1 MGVIGKLF
9 KKSSELSYKRNYR
22 KGIKSNFQKK
32 TLLKLIGKAKD
43 TRFGILHQYD
53 FILSSD
59 ELVEEYQKNV
69 PITNYDEFH
78 QKWLSK
84 TIDGEK
90 NHTWPG
96 KVNYFALTSGTTGS
110 PSKRIPV
117 TKHMIRSFQKT
128 SVSQSSSFHKLNVSK
143 EFFDAKFL
151 VIGGSSKLKKVG
163 DHYEGDLSGI
173 LKKNTAFIFKPL
185 AKPNS
190 AITKISDWNIK
201 LEKMIEQAPSWNIGT
216 IAGVPSWC
224 LMLMEK
230 IIERYQLKTIHDI
243 WPNFEVY
250 MHGGVFMQP
259 YKARLDKIIGKKVF
273 LLDTYLA
280 SEGYFAYQTSPEKEG
295 MDLILDK
302 GVFYEFIPF
311 TSDFFDEEGNLRD
324 RYTAHTL
331 DDVVEGLDYAIVI
344 STNAGLWRYVIGDLV
359 QFVNA
364 RSYEIKIT
372 GRIKQY
378 LSLAG
383 EHLSLDNINTA
394 IVNVGKKFD
403 IDISEFCIYA
413 DEENQRHMWY
423 VGVDSKISVDE
434 ISKNIDIELGEL
446 NDDYKTCRK
455 HNLNTPILTVLSPQ
469 LFYDFLAKIG
479 KSGAQNKFPR
489 VLNKVQSENWLSFL
503 EERKVSQK

>member
-1 MGVIGKLF
+1 
-9 KKSSELSYKRNYR
+9 
-22 KGIKSNFQKK
+22 
-32 TLLKLIGKAKD
+32 
-43 TRFGILHQYD
+43 
-53 FILSSD
+53 
-59 ELVEEYQKNV
+59 
-69 PITNYDEFH
+69 
-78 QKWLSK
+78 
-84 TIDGEK
+84 
-90 NHTWPG
+90 
-96 KVNYFALTSGTTGS
+96 
-110 PSKRIPV
+110 
-117 TKHMIRSFQKT
+117 
-128 SVSQSSSFHKLNVSK
+128 
-143 EFFDAKFL
+143 
-151 VIGGSSKLKKVG
+151 
-163 DHYEGDLSGI
+163 
-173 LKKNTAFIFKPL
+173 
-185 AKPNS
+185 
-190 AITKISDWNIK
+190 
-201 LEKMIEQAPSWNIGT
+201 MIEQAPSWNIGT